1 MCTYICACVCVRV
14 CVCVFVMHTL
24 CALVYWHSTYICK
37 SLYII
42 CTYICLWIFVFI
54 HVRIYVVLHSLDHLL
69 FGDCDIILPNGDVI
83 FFKRGDKIVV
93 WAMED

>member
-1 MCTYICACVCVRV
+1 
-14 CVCVFVMHTL
+14 MHTL
-24 CALVYWHSTYICK
+24 CALVYWHSTYVCK

-42 CTYICLWIFVFI
+42 CTFI
-54 HVRIYVVLHSLDHLL
+54 RMSMDFCFYTCTYVRIYVVLHSLDHLL